1 MAQPAALTATGHDLR
16 VDLRWAPAAEATA
29 HHVYRAATAEG
40 PFERIT
46 ADVPHR
52 THVFS
57 DFGRPNG
64 QEQFY
69 KVTAVREGA
78 EGPPSPVV
86 SATPREMT
94 DDELLTSVQEATFRY
109 FWDYARP
116 VSGLAREGTDR
127 AECTIGGTGF
137 GLMAL
142 VVGAERGFEPRD
154 AVAQRVLAVVTFLD
168 EKAQRFHGVWSH
180 WVDGESGAVL
190 PFSPLD
196 DGADLV
202 ETAFLVQGLLTAR
215 QYFGGESAVESEIRA
230 RCTRLWEGVDWAW
243 HLKHPDGKRL
253 FWHWSPNHGW
263 AMNHTIG
270 GHFNECHIVYLLAI
284 ASPTHPIPPECYY
297 EGWTG
302 EPPTGYLTPL
312 EQQAMGQRVGWPEGG
327 PLFFTHYSYLGFD
340 PRVGRDRYCS
350 YFENNRAIALRNRAH
365 CIGVSAKHA
374 GYGEGLWG
382 LTASLDPDGYRVH
395 EPRDDNGTIAPT
407 AALSSM
413 PYTPDESMQVLRS
426 LYHTYGARLW
436 GEFGFRD
443 ALNLDRNWVAPGYLA
458 IDQGPIVAMIENHRT
473 QLCWRLFMSNAE
485 IPRALDAI
493 GWQAD

>member
-1 MAQPAALTATGHDLR
+1 MHRST
-16 VDLRWAPAAEATA
+16 
-29 HHVYRAATAEG
+29 TAEG

-46 ADVPHR
+46 TDGPHR

-57 DFGRPNG
+57 DFSRPNG

-69 KVTAVREGA
+69 KVTTVREGA

-86 SATPREMT
+86 SAIPREMT

-109 FWDYARP
+109 FWDYAHP
-116 VSGLAREGTDR
+116 ASGLAREGTDR

-142 VVGAERGFEPRD
+142 VVGAERGFEPRG
-154 AVAQRVLAVVTFLD
+154 AVAQRVSTVVTFLED
-168 EKAQRFHGVWSH
+168 KAQRFHGVWSH
-180 WVDGESGAVL
+180 WVDGETGAVL
-190 PFSPLD
+190 PFSPMD

-215 QYFGGESAVESEIRA
+215 QYFADESTVEADIRQ
-230 RCTRLWEGVDWAW
+230 RCTRLWETVDWAW
-243 HLKHPDGKRL
+243 HLREPGGKRL

-263 AMNHTIG
+263 AMNHAIG
-270 GHFNECHIVYLLAI
+270 GHFNECQIVYLLAI
-284 ASPTHPIPPECYY
+284 ASPTHPIPADCYY
-297 EGWTG
+297 QGWAG
-302 EPPTGYLTPL
+302 DPPTGYLTPPQVP
-312 EQQAMGQRVGWPEGG
+312 ETGQRVGWPGGG

-340 PRVGRDRYCS
+340 PRGKRDRYCD
-350 YFENNRAIALRNRAH
+350 YFENNRIITRLNRAH
-365 CIGVSAKHA
+365 CIAASDEHT

-413 PYTPDESMQVLRS
+413 PYTPEESMQVLRG

-443 ALNLDRNWVAPGYLA
+443 ALNLDRDWFAPGYLA
-458 IDQGPIVAMIENHRT
+458 IDQGPIVVMIENART

-493 GWQAD
+493 GWETD